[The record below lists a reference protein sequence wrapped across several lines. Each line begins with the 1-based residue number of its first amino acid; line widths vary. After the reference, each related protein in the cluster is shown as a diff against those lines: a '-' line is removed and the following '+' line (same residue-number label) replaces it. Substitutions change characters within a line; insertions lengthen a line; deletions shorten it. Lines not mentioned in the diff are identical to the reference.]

1 MQLQTFPN
9 FKRLPAEIC
18 AMIWREVAGMTDPR
32 RIVVVIRATNPAYVP
47 HAARR
52 AGSQASRAL
61 GGPHAHVRWTWTC
74 YATEGRYG
82 PPGFVGML
90 GASRESRGEYQR
102 MNPQFL
108 RIENGPVIRFNATRD
123 MIFMDATSLFSLHMY
138 TIIPDHLLPI
148 PTWPANLQGFNTIQ
162 NLQTSLRNNNISGLI
177 PGHGFFVNG
186 AVLAGAIAPVT
197 IWRPP
202 PNRMVLDVAN
212 DYRPLGVW
220 HWLNDEREAMLNT
233 HHAASQVVVIN
244 RYFDQAV
251 PGVGG
256 PGLLDEVD
264 RFFLER

>member
-1 MQLQTFPN
+1 MPMFAGHGLVMLQNADSMLGYLHITMFPD
-9 FKRLPAEIC
+9 L
-18 AMIWREVAGMTDPR
+18 ML
-32 RIVVVIRATNPAYVP
+32 Y
-47 HAARR
+47 
-52 AGSQASRAL
+52 S
-61 GGPHAHVRWTWTC
+61 
-74 YATEGRYG
+74 G

-162 NLQTSLRNNNISGLI
+162 NLQTSLHNNNISGLI

-202 PNRMVLDVAN
+202 PNRIVLDITN
-212 DYRPLGVW
+212 NYRPLGVW

>member
-1 MQLQTFPN
+1 MQHGGQDLKLLVPWEDLMPMFAGHGLVMLQKADSMLGYLHITMFPG
-9 FKRLPAEIC
+9 L
-18 AMIWREVAGMTDPR
+18 ML
-32 RIVVVIRATNPAYVP
+32 Y
-47 HAARR
+47 
-52 AGSQASRAL
+52 S
-61 GGPHAHVRWTWTC
+61 
-74 YATEGRYG
+74 G